1 MDSLFAGEPIGGFV
15 EMVTSGGRKNS
26 CGARQ

>member
-1 MDSLFAGEPIGGFV
+1 MGRLSARELSGGFLEV
-15 EMVTSGGRKNS
+15 ATSGGRKNS